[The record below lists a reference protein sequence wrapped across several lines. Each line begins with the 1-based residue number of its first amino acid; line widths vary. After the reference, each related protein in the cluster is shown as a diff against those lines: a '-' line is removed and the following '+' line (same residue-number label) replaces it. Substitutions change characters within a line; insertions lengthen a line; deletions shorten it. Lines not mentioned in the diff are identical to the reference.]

1 MSDFPQTSQVLDIF
15 VPTFTELYD
24 ILSLYRKK
32 AILSTGKQQL
42 GRAFG
47 EIFADNGKFRFTD
60 RIVNVL
66 SLCSLYT
73 LLSTRA

>member
-32 AILSTGKQQL
+32 AILSTGKRPVQTGLQSFL
-42 GRAFG
+42 VSVTYAV
-47 EIFADNGKFRFTD
+47 FAPR
-60 RIVNVL
+60 
-66 SLCSLYT
+66 
-73 LLSTRA
+73 

>member
-32 AILSTGKQQL
+32 AILSTAEQQL
-42 GRAFG
+42 ERIFV
-47 EIFADNGKFRFTD
+47 EVFADDSK
-60 RIVNVL
+60 L
-66 SLCSLYT
+66 
-73 LLSTRA
+73 